1 MSNQQRFMGKIVIV
15 SGGADGMGSACVRQ
29 LAQEQARVFVL
40 DVNAGMG
47 TTLAEELNRD
57 GGSVTAL
64 RADVMDEDA
73 LRSSVEKILS
83 ETDGRVDALINIA
96 GGSAT
101 GLIAEIDLATWDR
114 LYRLNVRS
122 TLVACRSVIPAMRS
136 QRGGAIVTM
145 ASISG
150 LRGDPEWAA
159 YNAAKASV
167 ISLTQSLAWEEGR
180 YGIRVNAICPGPVAS
195 QRMLATLSREE
206 LEEYNNSTAL
216 GRIGR
221 AEELAEAILF
231 LASNQASFIT
241 GASLVA
247 DGGLTATT
255 AQPTAFGR
263 KIRAGLVPDD
273 NIKGMT

>member
-1 MSNQQRFMGKIVIV
+1 MSLATRFQNKTVIV
-15 SGGADGMGSACVRQ
+15 SGGADGMGAACVRQ
-29 LAQEQARVFVL
+29 LAYEGAKVFAL
-40 DVNAGMG
+40 DVKMD
-47 TTLAEELNRD
+47 LAEQLAGELRVQ
-57 GGSVTAL
+57 GGDVTPIA
-64 RADVMDEDA
+64 ADVMNEVQLKA
-73 LRSSVEKILS
+73 AIAQAIESG
-83 ETDGRVDALINIA
+83 DGQVDALINIA
-96 GGSAT
+96 GGSAA
-101 GLIAEIDLATWDR
+101 GLISEIDLNTWDH

-122 TLVACRSVIPAMRS
+122 TLIACRSVIPAMRT
-136 QRGGAIVTM
+136 QRKGAIVTM

-159 YNAAKASV
+159 YNASKAAI

-195 QRMLATLSREE
+195 ERMLATISGEE
-206 LEEYNNSTAL
+206 LAEYNNATAL

-221 AEELAEAILF
+221 ADELAEAILF
-231 LASNQASFIT
+231 LASDQSSFVT

-263 KIRAGLVPDD
+263 KLKAGLIPES
-273 NIKGMT
+273 

>member
-1 MSNQQRFMGKIVIV
+1 MGELGRFENRTVIV
-15 SGGADGMGSACVRQ
+15 SGGADGMGAACVRQ
-29 LAQEQARVFVL
+29 LARENANVFVL
-40 DVNAGMG
+40 DARADAAEM
-47 TTLAEELNRD
+47 LATELTN
-57 GGSVTAL
+57 GGASATAIA
-64 RADVMDEDA
+64 ADVMDEVSLKEA
-73 LRSSVEKILS
+73 IEQAISTS
-83 ETDGRVDALINIA
+83 EGHIDALINIA
-96 GGSAT
+96 GGSAA
-101 GLIAEIDLATWDR
+101 GLISDIDLDTWDR

-122 TLVACRSVIPAMRS
+122 TLVACRSVIPAMRHK
-136 QRGGAIVTM
+136 RKGAIVTM

-180 YGIRVNAICPGPVAS
+180 YGIRVNAICPGPVS
-195 QRMLATLSREE
+195 SERMLATISKEE

-231 LASNQASFIT
+231 LASDQSSFVT
-241 GASLVA
+241 GATLVA

-255 AQPTAFGR
+255 AQPTSFGR
-263 KIRAGLVPDD
+263 KLKAGLIPE
-273 NIKGMT
+273 N